1 MSNYDSNIDYLEE
14 DQTIDK
20 QQYCCLSFIEPTEET
35 EKHSER
41 FIFNKFLKHLSKNF
55 ILTPRMS
62 KDGDISIEE
71 QTMEIEKKEEEKTKI
86 EIEEVTEEKTEVQEE
101 VQEEVVNEL
110 ENPKVCHKKL
120 FEEYIGFMTVNYA
133 DLINKYI
140 EKYGNKTCL
149 RGIKVRGS
157 YRSLEQARE
166 RAKQLQQIDQTFNVF
181 VGEVGKWGPF
191 NPININEVSAEY
203 MDEQLN
209 KLVHT
214 NTEQIAKKEQLFNDR
229 KHKLKNRSKNKRIV
243 NKK

>member
-1 MSNYDSNIDYLEE
+1 
-14 DQTIDK
+14 
-20 QQYCCLSFIEPTEET
+20 
-35 EKHSER
+35 
-41 FIFNKFLKHLSKNF
+41 
-55 ILTPRMS
+55 
-62 KDGDISIEE
+62 
-71 QTMEIEKKEEEKTKI
+71 
-86 EIEEVTEEKTEVQEE
+86 
-101 VQEEVVNEL
+101 
-110 ENPKVCHKKL
+110 
-120 FEEYIGFMTVNYA
+120 MTVNYT

-157 YRSLEQARE
+157 YRSLEQARK